1 MSGMV
6 VHAYKA
12 SPWETEAG
20 IQGHPGLG
28 EILRS
33 FFKAVYEYIIKLVGE
48 MLFMKSLGWLDP
60 HLEHHQRLIFSV
72 RNSPHR

>member
-28 EILRS
+28 EIPRS
-33 FFKAVYEYIIKLVGE
+33 FFKAVYEYIINLVG
-48 MLFMKSLGWLDP
+48 
-60 HLEHHQRLIFSV
+60 
-72 RNSPHR
+72 